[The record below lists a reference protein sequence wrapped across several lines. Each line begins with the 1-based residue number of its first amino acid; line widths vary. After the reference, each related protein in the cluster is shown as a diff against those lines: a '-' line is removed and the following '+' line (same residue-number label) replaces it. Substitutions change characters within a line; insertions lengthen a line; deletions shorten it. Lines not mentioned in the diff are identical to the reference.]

1 MVMHKACCIS
11 EDIVVHVGV
20 FQGRM
25 CVVVDSVH
33 EEYCAENNRQG
44 YYSGCGIEEAGGGR
58 RRLDC

>member
-44 YYSGCGIEEAGGGR
+44 YYSGCGIEEAG
-58 RRLDC
+58 